1 MFIDAST
8 EQRALSALPGALS
21 GAMRAIGQSAR
32 SDRRGQSQSD
42 PGARSAS
49 VGAPHGSNR
58 LQHRTHFAQTMA
70 SFRDTVERRA
80 RSVIC
85 EFELAV
91 RGMAARP
98 RLRHP
103 IEPASQGDWREAVTH
118 VARGLGERR
127 PAAVSSTRPTPSFNI
142 PATTYSTSSS
152 LTTILRSMESDATH
166 RSSTASVRDSSTIRT
181 QP

>member
-1 MFIDAST
+1 MAQCAQLDSLRAAIDEVSPKAT
-8 EQRALSALPGALS
+8 PERDLLLSALLMAATVCSTGP
-21 GAMRAIGQSAR
+21 
-32 SDRRGQSQSD
+32 
-42 PGARSAS
+42 
-49 VGAPHGSNR
+49 
-58 LQHRTHFAQTMA
+58 HFAQLRKLTMA

-103 IEPASQGDWREAVTH
+103 IESASQGDWREAVTH